1 MAKSKKRKTAR
12 VYRKKVL
19 PAAKAVVPE
28 SLKKYASELGLTGV
42 RKQPRLLALVFCDFA
57 SKTDDLKI
65 NLLGVFDRINVHPD
79 HLTSPTIFVYGR
91 TAETLAQPLFLRIF
105 DPDNEPQAEVRFD
118 NHTQLEFLGK
128 QEPGT
133 PKQIQFVIPLVLKL
147 RKQGTYWFDVAYG
160 NVSIGGAGL
169 VVKHITIGGDGGTD
183 TYV

>member
-12 VYRKKVL
+12 AHRTKVL
-19 PAAKAVVPE
+19 PPVKPVVPE
-28 SLKKYASELGLTGV
+28 SLKKYASELGLAEV

-57 SKTDDLKI
+57 SKTDDLKM

-79 HLTSPTIFVYGR
+79 HLMSPQFVVYGR
-91 TAETLAQPLFLRIF
+91 TAESSDQPLFLRIF

-118 NHTQLEFLGK
+118 NHTQHEFLGK

-160 NVSIGGAGL
+160 DVSLGGAGL
-169 VVKHITIGGDGGTD
+169 VVKQVTTGGDGGTD
-183 TYV
+183 TFT

>member
-12 VYRKKVL
+12 AHRIKAPL
-19 PAAKAVVPE
+19 PVKAAVPE
-28 SLKKYASELGLTGV
+28 SLKKYASELGLAEV

-57 SKTDDLKI
+57 SKTDDLKM

-79 HLTSPTIFVYGR
+79 HLTSPQFFVYGR
-91 TAETLAQPLFLRIF
+91 TAESSDRPLFLRIF

-118 NHTQLEFLGK
+118 NHTQIEFL
-128 QEPGT
+128 EPGA
-133 PKQIQFVIPLVLKL
+133 PKQIQFLIPLVLKL

-160 NVSIGGAGL
+160 DVSIGGAGL
-169 VVKHITIGGDGGTD
+169 AVKQIAIGGDGGTD